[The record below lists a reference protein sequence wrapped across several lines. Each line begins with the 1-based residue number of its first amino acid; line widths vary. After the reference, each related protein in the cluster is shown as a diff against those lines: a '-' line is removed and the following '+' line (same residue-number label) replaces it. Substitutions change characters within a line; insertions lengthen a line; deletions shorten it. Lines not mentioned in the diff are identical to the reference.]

1 MPFRTFRGAKIGA
14 RNVEKP
20 PAHIAPESWRR
31 KVLYPIVGAAFGLGA
46 PSGLLVVRAMT
57 SPLPLR
63 DAVVDAL
70 SSDVVTF
77 AYVGASTVIAF
88 AVFGWLLGRTVDR
101 LRATSITDPLTGL
114 YNRRYFHERLST
126 ELRRATRY
134 GSHLALLLVDVDELK
149 RINDR
154 YGHEAGDVAIIAV
167 SQAIEQTCRVTDV
180 AARFGGDEF
189 VVLAPGVQAEGA
201 LELAAR
207 LRASLRD
214 LPMPAGQAPPGVSIG
229 ITDATLVGEPSAE
242 KMYAAADAA
251 LYVAKKQG
259 RDQAVVSQPTPTSS
273 ARTL

>member
-1 MPFRTFRGAKIGA
+1 MPFRTFHGAEIGA
-14 RNVEKP
+14 LAVEKP

-31 KVLYPIVGAAFGLGA
+31 ELLYPLVGAAFGLGA
-46 PSGLLVVRAMT
+46 PGGLLVVRVLT
-57 SPLPLR
+57 SPLPFR
-63 DAVVDAL
+63 DAVVENV

-77 AYVGASTVIAF
+77 GYVGASTVFAF

-149 RINDR
+149 VINDR
-154 YGHEAGDVAIIAV
+154 HGHEAGDLAIIAV
-167 SQAIEQTCRVTDV
+167 ARAIAETCRVTDV

-189 VVLAPGVQAEGA
+189 VVLAPGVQAHGA

-207 LRASLRD
+207 IRAALRD
-214 LPMPAGQAPPGVSIG
+214 LPVSAGQVAPGVSIG
-229 ITDATLVGEPSAE
+229 ITDATLIGEPSAE
-242 KMYAAADAA
+242 KMYAAADTA
-251 LYVAKKQG
+251 LYAAKKQG
-259 RDQAVVSQPTPTSS
+259 RDQAVVAEPTPK
-273 ARTL
+273 